1 MSTRARE
8 VFRVVVESYLSSGAP
23 VGSRTISKLAGL
35 NLSPASIRN
44 AFPHAV
50 DPDGRVNLDAMRR
63 ELAFFKE
70 KGLVQSQTI
79 KVEDL
84 VDMRFVEAA
93 VKELGPYK
101 RAP

>member
-1 MSTRARE
+1 ML
-8 VFRVVVESYLSSGAP
+8 FRS
-23 VGSRTISKLAGL
+23 
-35 NLSPASIRN
+35 
-44 AFPHAV
+44 
-50 DPDGRVNLDAMRR
+50 
-63 ELAFFKE
+63 FFKE